1 MYGSTKEE
9 KNMWSLVVLMV
20 ASTNFA
26 ITFNPVAV
34 TNFASKELC
43 EMGGVRIT
51 MMVKAAAHQT
61 NLTAEYSCIQTKGK
75 IDEKPLDLPVEVE
88 NKQSEIPS
96 KTTGEKINEKPL
108 DLPVEVEYNSTKQ
121 SEIIPQQ
128 PEEIQ

>member
-26 ITFNPVAV
+26 ATFNPGSV
-34 TNFASKELC
+34 TNFASRELC
-43 EMGGVRIT
+43 EAAGVRIT

-61 NLTAEYSCIQTKGK
+61 NLSAEYSCIQTKG
-75 IDEKPLDLPVEVE
+75 
-88 NKQSEIPS
+88 
-96 KTTGEKINEKPL
+96 KINEKPL

-128 PEEIQ
+128 PEENTNENIK

>member
-1 MYGSTKEE
+1 
-9 KNMWSLVVLMV
+9 MWSLVVLMV

-26 ITFNPVAV
+26 ATFNPVAV

-43 EMGGVRIT
+43 EAGGVRIT

-96 KTTGEKINEKPL
+96 KTTGEKKDEKPL
-108 DLPVEVEYNSTKQ
+108 DLPVEVENKQ
-121 SEIIPQQ
+121 SEIPSKTTGEKKDEK
-128 PEEIQ
+128 PLDF